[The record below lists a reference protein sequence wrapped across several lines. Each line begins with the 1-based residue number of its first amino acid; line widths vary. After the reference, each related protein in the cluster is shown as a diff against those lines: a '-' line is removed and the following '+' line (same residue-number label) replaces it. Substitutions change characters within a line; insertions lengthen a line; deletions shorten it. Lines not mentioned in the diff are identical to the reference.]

1 VQLVFG
7 NGGDG
12 DVTDIGH
19 AGESLAAESHRLD
32 ALQVLKRGELGRR
45 VALAQ
50 NRQVLKLQISGI
62 KTRAQCEMTRRMNG
76 KQNGRLN

>member
-12 DVTDIGH
+12 DVTDVSH
-19 AGESLAAESHRLD
+19 AGESLAAKSHGLD
-32 ALQVLKRGELGRR
+32 ALQVLKRGELGRG

-50 NRQVLKLQISGI
+50 NRQVLKLHRSGI
-62 KTRAQCEMTRRMNG
+62 KT
-76 KQNGRLN
+76 